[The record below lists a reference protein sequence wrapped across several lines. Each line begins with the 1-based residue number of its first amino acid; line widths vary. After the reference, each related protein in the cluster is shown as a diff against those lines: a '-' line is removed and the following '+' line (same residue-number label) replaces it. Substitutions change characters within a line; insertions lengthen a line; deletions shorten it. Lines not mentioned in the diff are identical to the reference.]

1 MLRRTHDVDYC
12 TAFCRLEDR
21 SECAY
26 WTRHTPQKCGDAK
39 IYDRLHEYEATGLTP
54 EEIIAQRS
62 TLAEYHKDAD
72 PLLRAK
78 VEDRLVV
85 LPCRV
90 SATVYDI
97 RRFYNRSR
105 VVRRE
110 IVSGQIDH
118 FTIGDAGVPIATV
131 CLHGNEWVDYEPG
144 ELMLT
149 QKDAETALKE
159 EEAK

>member
-1 MLRRTHDVDYC
+1 M
-12 TAFCRLEDR
+12 
-21 SECAY
+21 
-26 WTRHTPQKCGDAK
+26 
-39 IYDRLHEYEATGLTP
+39 DRLTKPCRNTEGGKYIDHVAGDFIGIYPDCTLGKVVDRLAAYEATGLTP
-54 EEIIAQRS
+54 EEIVALRS

-78 VEDRLVV
+78 AEDRLVV
-85 LPCRV
+85 LPCRMN
-90 SATVYDI
+90 ATVYDI
-97 RRFYNRSR
+97 RRFYNRSK

-131 CLHGNEWVDYEPG
+131 CLHGNEWVDYEPS

-149 QKDAETALKE
+149 PKDAETALKE